1 METDN
6 AEEENKE
13 TKEEVKPVKTEK
25 DLVRFWKCIYDDDW
39 EVINDNPQTKIGCF
53 FFVIFSPNHSTGLF

>member
-1 METDN
+1 METEN

-25 DLVRFWKCIYDDDW
+25 DLVRF
-39 EVINDNPQTKIGCF
+39 
-53 FFVIFSPNHSTGLF
+53 